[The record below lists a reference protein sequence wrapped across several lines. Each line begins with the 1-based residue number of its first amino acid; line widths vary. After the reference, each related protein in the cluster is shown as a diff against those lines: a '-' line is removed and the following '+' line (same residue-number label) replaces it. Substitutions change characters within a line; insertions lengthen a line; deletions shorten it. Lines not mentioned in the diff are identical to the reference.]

1 MKYYL
6 EIQKNEILPFLTTW
20 MDLEGIMVNEIS
32 QLEKD
37 KHQMISLIYGIQ
49 NKTRFIDTEN

>member
-20 MDLEGIMVNEIS
+20 MDLEGMKLS